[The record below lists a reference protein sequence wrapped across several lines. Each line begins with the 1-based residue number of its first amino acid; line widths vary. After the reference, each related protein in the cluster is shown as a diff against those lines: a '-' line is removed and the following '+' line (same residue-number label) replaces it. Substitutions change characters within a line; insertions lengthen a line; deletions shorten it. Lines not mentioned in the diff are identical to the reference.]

1 MPDRA
6 VAPFA
11 RGRTFYHGKTVD
23 SSDLPGSAVVGQ
35 VHVFQDTDPS
45 NETKLRSNGDVV
57 AIAVRNVSGINLVP
71 KRLVV
76 FKSDAIGK
84 EVDGY
89 CHTYS
94 QLCAGVVD
102 DHLPAAGCPDDDICW
117 VIVKGP
123 CLVTSSVPSITLSAA
138 VNDPV
143 HAKTAASS
151 TAASNVAGGRWV
163 RNAAAAAT
171 GASALLVNHNRIGFA
186 MTARTAD
193 NTDTDTLINLTIW

>member
-11 RGRTFYHGKTVD
+11 RGRTFFHGKTVD
-23 SSDLPGSAVVGQ
+23 SSDLPGTAVVGQ

-45 NETKLRSNGDVV
+45 DETKHRSNGDVT
-57 AIAVRNVSGINLVP
+57 AIAVRNVSGISLVP

-76 FKSDAIGK
+76 FKTDAIGK

-89 CHTYS
+89 CRSYS
-94 QLCAGVVD
+94 ELCAGVVD

-117 VIVKGP
+117 IIVKGP
-123 CLVTSSVPSITLSAA
+123 CLVTSSFVDITLAA
-138 VNDPV
+138 AINDPV

-151 TAASNVAGGRWV
+151 TAASNVAGGRWT

-171 GASALLVNHNRIGFA
+171 AANALLISHNAIGTA
-186 MTARTAD
+186 MTSRTAGD
-193 NTDTDTLINLTIW
+193 TDTDTLIDLTIK

>member
-11 RGRTFYHGKTVD
+11 RGTTYFKGKTVD
-23 SSDLPGSAVVGQ
+23 SADLPGPSVLGQ

-45 NETKLRSNGDVV
+45 DETKHRSNGDVT
-57 AIAVRNVSGINLVP
+57 AIAVRNVSGISLVP

-76 FKSDAIGK
+76 FKTDAIGK

-89 CHTYS
+89 CSTYS

-117 VIVKGP
+117 IIVKGP
-123 CLVTSSVPSITLSAA
+123 CLVTSSVPSITLAAA

-151 TAASNVAGGRWV
+151 TAASNIAGGRWV

-193 NTDTDTLINLTIW
+193 NTDSDTLINVTIR

>member
-23 SSDLPGSAVVGQ
+23 SSDLPGNAILGQ

-45 NETKLRSNGDVV
+45 DETKHRSNGDVV
-57 AIAVRNVSGINLVP
+57 AIAVRNVSGIALLP
-71 KRLVV
+71 KRVVV
-76 FKSDAIGK
+76 FKSGTRS

-89 CHTYS
+89 CSTANE
-94 QLCAGVVD
+94 LVAGVVD

-123 CLVTSSVPSITLSAA
+123 CLVQSSTSNLSRAVA
-138 VNDPV
+138 VNSPV
-143 HAKTAASS
+143 YAQ
-151 TAASNVAGGRWV
+151 
-163 RNAAAAAT
+163 AAAT
-171 GASALLVNHNRIGFA
+171 SQAAATAGFFNYPAEAAITGDAGFA
-186 MTARTAD
+186 LATNMLGRALTARVVAST
-193 NTDTDTLINLTIW
+193 NTDTLIHLDVGR